1 MRPAPGTRDDY
12 RHFHRHS
19 TRWGDNDS
27 YGHLNNVVHMMLID
41 STVNA
46 WLIEKG
52 LLQPLHGTL
61 IGLVVENGCRYHTEL
76 SYPQE
81 VIAGLRVAHIG
92 RSAVRYEVALFGVAD
107 DRAAAEGFR
116 RMSMLMW
123 CHAVRVHF
131 LTGLGWLSQRLS
143 RRDF

>member
-107 DRAAAEGFR
+107 DRAAAEGF
-116 RMSMLMW
+116 
-123 CHAVRVHF
+123 
-131 LTGLGWLSQRLS
+131 LTHVYVDVVS
-143 RRDF
+143 RRPCALPDRTRVALATLVST